1 MTLKEKRQ
9 KEQDDLKNGRIA
21 HILGCAMK
29 LFSEDGIDTVT
40 MDDIAAS
47 SEIGVASLYRYF
59 KTKEELAIQCAA
71 QSWQTQ
77 EKIFAVKFG
86 EESFRRKNGLGQLED
101 LFSIFCDLYETDPA
115 FYRFIYYFDSFVHRT
130 GVGTAQLGK
139 YEERIKGTKE
149 VVTLALE
156 KGFADGSIR
165 KDYATKEGAEELYYT
180 LTHSLFALA
189 QKLSLSGEMLMM
201 DKDVSAIRQLKTL
214 GSLLIDSLR
223 NKE

>member
-130 GVGTAQLGK
+130 GVETVQLGK
-139 YEERIKGTKE
+139 YEERRKG
-149 VVTLALE
+149 
-156 KGFADGSIR
+156 
-165 KDYATKEGAEELYYT
+165 TKEGAEELSYT

-223 NKE
+223 NND